1 MILHLCLSIPREKA
15 RSRSARCPIRYQKRK
30 RDKGSQPLLHNKIA
44 FLKKI
49 NATYIGRTLEVL
61 VQGDAR
67 KGEGLAVGK
76 SDGFKTVVFPRE
88 GVADNALTNVE
99 ITQTTLRT
107 LTGRRVP

>member
-1 MILHLCLSIPREKA
+1 MPDTVPEEEETQRLETMIAQQNRISEE
-15 RSRSARCPIRYQKRK
+15 
-30 RDKGSQPLLHNKIA
+30 
-44 FLKKI
+44 I

-61 VQGDAR
+61 VQGNAR

-88 GVADNALTNVE
+88 GVADNAIANVE

-107 LTGRRVP
+107 LTGRRVQ